1 MTQTAADLVADAIRQ
16 IREISPQAFTAHPA
30 DSILIDVREPAE
42 YDTGHIAGAVNIPR
56 GVLEFQIDSHPAV
69 ANVRD
74 PALSDRNQSLV
85 VYCRTGGRS
94 ALAALSLQRLGF
106 TDVRSIAGGI
116 SDWTAGG
123 LPLTMH

>member
-1 MTQTAADLVADAIRQ
+1 MTLTASDLVADARRA
-16 IREISPQAFTAHPA
+16 IREIGPEQFSASAEGC
-30 DSILIDVREPAE
+30 ILIDVREPAE